1 MTWEELFRR
10 AAGYELSEDEV
21 LAALHAARES
31 TSASADEADA
41 ETDAD
46 TDGGDVN

>member
-10 AAGYELSEDEV
+10 AAGYELSEDDV
-21 LAALHAARES
+21 VAALHAARGS
-31 TSASADEADA
+31 TSASAEAPDA

-46 TDGGDVN
+46 AGGGDVG